1 MPGFILPALT
11 SGERGGEA
19 DPVRVVVGRDYDF
32 ADTIGEFEHRN
43 AICTERGP
51 ARQSEELHHT
61 KRRFDAL
68 ADDQAV
74 IRSTVI

>member
-51 ARQSEELHHT
+51 ARQIE
-61 KRRFDAL
+61 
-68 ADDQAV
+68 
-74 IRSTVI
+74 